1 MRYLGFFCFAGP
13 IKVFVSRHGMPP
25 DLQNGYNI
33 MQQAWVTDDGE
44 VSIEAGCAVR
54 VRILSVSVQ
63 ANEIAAIAS
72 ISDDYMGLISAAG
85 EEDDDP
91 AM

>member
-1 MRYLGFFCFAGP
+1 
-13 IKVFVSRHGMPP
+13 
-25 DLQNGYNI
+25 

-44 VSIEAGCAVR
+44 VSIEQDAQCGCGYEG
-54 VRILSVSVQ
+54 SVQ